1 MNALI
6 LTAEEKELIRF
17 RERDAKR
24 KLAQK
29 KHREILKTRKP
40 KQTDETEEQLALKKA
55 TAVAKKKAYMN
66 EYAKKRKDALKSS
79 RENVKTF
86 TEDMLSKYKTGEL
99 QKYDK
104 DKLIE
109 FLLMGVVGGDII
121 QPPIEPP
128 IQPPIQPQMPQRNF

>member
-1 MNALI
+1 MNSLI

-40 KQTDETEEQLALKKA
+40 KPTDETEEQLALKKA
-55 TAVAKKKAYMN
+55 TAVAKKKAYMAS
-66 EYAKKRKDALKSS
+66 YAKKRKDALKSS

-109 FLLMGVVGGDII
+109 LLLMGVVGGDTI
-121 QPPIEPP
+121 QPPTQPPTEPP
-128 IQPPIQPQMPQRNF
+128 VIHRNF